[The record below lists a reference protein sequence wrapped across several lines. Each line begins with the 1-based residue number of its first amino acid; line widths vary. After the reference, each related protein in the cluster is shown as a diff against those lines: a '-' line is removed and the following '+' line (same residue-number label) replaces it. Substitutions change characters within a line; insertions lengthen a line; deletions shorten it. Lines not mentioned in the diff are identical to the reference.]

1 MSVSWKWA
9 NNWADLKNISIKSLA
24 MSNTKVASSRIQE
37 WGDWLIKIYVMTSI
51 VVAASV
57 IEKERRMKLLIKVVE
72 KHYFNKSLFF
82 YSLES
87 YSIDI

>member
-1 MSVSWKWA
+1 
-9 NNWADLKNISIKSLA
+9 
-24 MSNTKVASSRIQE
+24 
-37 WGDWLIKIYVMTSI
+37 MTSI